1 MERQIFREK
10 SVQRLSSPEELNDYV
25 RSAGPGV
32 WLCLAAVL
40 ALLAGG
46 CVWGVFGRLDTILS
60 VPVIVEGGEA
70 LCLIPEDE
78 AGRIEAG
85 TPLSVEKNSAAL
97 GPLSE
102 RPEPLSQET
111 DPYLLHLTGLEAGQW
126 VYTAAAGGLDLPD
139 GVYEGRLTLESV
151 APMSFVLN

>member
-40 ALLAGG
+40 ALLAGV
-46 CVWGVFGRLDTILS
+46 CVWGVFGRLDTTMA
-60 VPVIVEGGEA
+60 VPVIVEDGEA
-70 LCLIPEDE
+70 LCLIPEDG
-78 AGRIEAG
+78 AGRAEEGMA
-85 TPLSVEKNSAAL
+85 LSVEGARAAL
-97 GPLSE
+97 GPLSQ
-102 RPEPLSQET
+102 RPEVLDQET
-111 DPYLLHLTGLEAGQW
+111 DPYLLHLTGLEPGAW

-139 GVYEGRLTLESV
+139 GVYQGTLTLESV